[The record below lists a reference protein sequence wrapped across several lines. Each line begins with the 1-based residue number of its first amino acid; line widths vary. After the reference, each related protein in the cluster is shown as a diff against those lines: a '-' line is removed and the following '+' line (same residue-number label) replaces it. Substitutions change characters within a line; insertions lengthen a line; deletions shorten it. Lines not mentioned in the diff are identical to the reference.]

1 MKGIISNHS
10 ALNAYQR
17 QTAVDPVGVPTPPAQ
32 REGSVSGSSVK
43 AARVSISAEAR
54 ALAAGEAAPSERPFD
69 RAKVEQLRE
78 ALRIGGLKFDSTLI
92 AQRMID
98 RAE

>member
-1 MKGIISNHS
+1 MKGIINNNP

-17 QTAVDPVGVPTPPAQ
+17 QTVVDPVSVPQSPAQ
-32 REGSVSGSSVK
+32 REAAASAPSVR

-54 ALAAGEAAPSERPFD
+54 ALAAGDPGVD
-69 RAKVEQLRE
+69 QAKVDRLRG
-78 ALRIGGLKFDSTLI
+78 ALASGSLKFDSQLV
-92 AQRMID
+92 AQKMID

>member
-1 MKGIISNHS
+1 MKGITSSHS
-10 ALNAYQR
+10 ALTAYQR
-17 QTAVDPVGVPTPPAQ
+17 QTAVGPVSTPQSPAP
-32 REGSVSGSSVK
+32 REGATASTSAR

-54 ALAAGEAAPSERPFD
+54 ALAAGDPGVD
-69 RAKVEQLRE
+69 QAKVDR
-78 ALRIGGLKFDSTLI
+78 LKSSLATGSLQFDSQVV

>member
-1 MKGIISNHS
+1 MKGIISSHS
-10 ALNAYQR
+10 ALTAYQR
-17 QTAVDPVGVPTPPAQ
+17 QTAIDPVSVPQTPAQ
-32 REGSVSGSSVK
+32 REAAVAPSSVR

-54 ALAAGEAAPSERPFD
+54 ALAANDSGID
-69 RAKVEQLRE
+69 QAKVERLRSQL
-78 ALRIGGLKFDSTLI
+78 AAGNLKFDSSLV

>member
-1 MKGIISNHS
+1 MKGIISSHS
-10 ALNAYQR
+10 ALTAYQR
-17 QTAVDPVGVPTPPAQ
+17 QTAVDPVSVPQSPVQ
-32 REGSVSGSSVK
+32 REAAVAAGPVR

-54 ALAAGEAAPSERPFD
+54 ALAAGDPGVD
-69 RAKVEQLRE
+69 HAKVDRLRNSL
-78 ALRIGGLKFDSTLI
+78 ASGNLKFDTQLV

>member
-1 MKGIISNHS
+1 MKGIISSHS
-10 ALNAYQR
+10 ALTAYQR
-17 QTAVDPVGVPTPPAQ
+17 QTAVDPVSTPQAPVQ
-32 REGSVSGSSVK
+32 REAAASGTSMR

-54 ALAAGEAAPSERPFD
+54 ALAAGDPSVD
-69 RAKVEQLRE
+69 QAKVDRLKG
-78 ALRIGGLKFDSTLI
+78 ALAAGSLKFDNQLV

>member
-17 QTAVDPVGVPTPPAQ
+17 QTAVEPVSVPQPPVA
-32 REGSVSGSSVK
+32 REGAVSGTSMR
-43 AARVSISAEAR
+43 AAKVSISDEAR
-54 ALAAGEAAPSERPFD
+54 ALASGEQAIDHVKVARLRGALAAGS
-69 RAKVEQLRE
+69 
-78 ALRIGGLKFDSTLI
+78 LKFDSQLV

-98 RAE
+98 QAE